1 MKTKMLAMVLVAAG
15 SMFAQTRGSYS
26 QSNQDWTGH
35 NASQSN
41 GRYGRDSEY
50 RNTQT
55 NRDRDDWRRPTR
67 SFERDRNHGDRNR
80 NSRQEARYGS
90 YFRDR

>member
-26 QSNQDWTGH
+26 QSNQDWTGR
-35 NASQSN
+35 NTSQSN
-41 GRYGRDSEY
+41 GRYGRDAEY

-55 NRDRDDWRRPTR
+55 TRDRDDWRRPAR
-67 SFERDRNHGDRNR
+67 SFERDRDHRDRNR
-80 NSRQEARYGS
+80 NSRHDARYES
-90 YFRDR
+90 DFRDR